1 MTYPVGVAAW
11 SLPLLWLAVGEL
23 HLQLRGGG
31 PVERPLSGRVL
42 GTDVRYGEPYVR
54 APWKSST
61 AAQKDADEQDSDRM
75 PLWSAWVGVLQ
86 PLPLKVRTPELSAAR
101 QNVADAHDTE
111 LIGRLSIV
119 AAWLHA
125 LPLNVSACPAV
136 CEPSPEPT
144 ATQKEADGHD
154 TEVPEKAAAADG
166 AAKDASSAQT
176 MGARARSSVLGWAEA
191 FKSFARASA
200 KAACNRVPATGF
212 PPGRR
217 ITIRAAWDHSKN

>member
-1 MTYPVGVAAW
+1 M
-11 SLPLLWLAVGEL
+11 
-23 HLQLRGGG
+23 
-31 PVERPLSGRVL
+31 
-42 GTDVRYGEPYVR
+42 RYGEPYVS

-86 PLPLKVRTPELSAAR
+86 PLPLKVDTSPPTSAAP
-101 QNVADAHDTE
+101 QNDTE

-166 AAKDASSAQT
+166 AAKGASSAQT
-176 MGARARSSVLGWAEA
+176 TARHL
-191 FKSFARASA
+191 K
-200 KAACNRVPATGF
+200 
-212 PPGRR
+212 
-217 ITIRAAWDHSKN
+217 